1 MKRCRDRVKEAG
13 GRQIIFVSCHL
24 PNCPPFCPPCLGH
37 HVQRSICPLL
47 SCCPPRPF
55 QGLSTKLSPKCLRTR
70 FRFLI
75 SNAYLSPLPMYD
87 YHYLPRIMNANMKS
101 SVSQTEKGM
110 RRATVSAFGESKSH
124 DSHEVLTHVPITIN
138 ALLILNLPPCDIAR
152 TRHFWSQVNLLGF
165 GGHFSNEDLY
175 KLGAQSEITCTQMAV
190 LQWSRKTW
198 CRMSK

>member
-1 MKRCRDRVKEAG
+1 MFRDRYAPCFLASL
-13 GRQIIFVSCHL
+13 RD
-24 PNCPPFCPPCLGH
+24 PFKASL
-37 HVQRSICPLL
+37 QNF
-47 SCCPPRPF
+47 PRNV
-55 QGLSTKLSPKCLRTR
+55 LRTR

-124 DSHEVLTHVPITIN
+124 DSHDSHEVLTHVPITIN

-152 TRHFWSQVNLLGF
+152 TRHFWSQLNLLGF
-165 GGHFSNEDLY
+165 GGHFTNEDLY
-175 KLGAQSEITCTQMAV
+175 KLGAQSEITCTQMTV